1 MDYYSLAS
9 GNGFLDPTYMLVII
23 PMIFT
28 LIVQG
33 YMQSTFNKY
42 QQVQSR
48 SGLDASTAARKIL
61 DANGISEVSIGRVA
75 GNLTDH
81 YAPLKK
87 QLNLSDTTFNS
98 TSIASIGV
106 AAHECG
112 HAIQDHTKMGILNF
126 QMKIVPVVNFA
137 SQLSMPAILI
147 GLLLGMAGLM
157 QLGIILFSVTLVY
170 QLITLPIE
178 FNASSNAL
186 KTLRSNG
193 MMDETELAGVKKVL
207 TAAALT
213 YVAAAAT
220 TIMQLLRF
228 VILANNSK
236 RRR

>member
-1 MDYYSLAS
+1 MYTMPMY
-9 GNGFLDPTYMLVII
+9 GMGLDPTYILVII

-28 LIVQG
+28 LIIQA
-33 YMQSTFNKY
+33 YMTSTFNKY
-42 QQVQSR
+42 QEVASK
-48 SGLDASTAARKIL
+48 SGITATEAARMIL
-61 DANGISEVSIGRVA
+61 DKNGITEVSIGRTG

-81 YAPLKK
+81 YAPLEKK
-87 QLNLSDTTFNS
+87 LNLSDTTYNS

-112 HAIQDHTKMGILNF
+112 HAIQDHTKMGLLNF

-137 SQLSMPAILI
+137 SKLSIPII
-147 GLLLGMAGLM
+147 IVGLLLQAANLM
-157 QLGIILFSVTLVY
+157 EIGIILFGATLVY

-178 FNASSNAL
+178 FNASNRAI
-186 KTLRSNG
+186 KTLRSFN

-228 VILANNSK
+228 VLIARGTRN
-236 RRR
+236 RR